1 MRRAIAFVCG
11 CCAVL
16 SLRVVVSVAQTP
28 ETMAISGV
36 TVIDTI
42 NSRAIPNSTV
52 TIRDGIIASAP
63 DGDAEQDHLAY
74 ASPGLLEFLALNR
87 KMSNVSAQ
95 GVRDLVAAADTAAG
109 VVADMQR
116 AGVGI
121 LAGCDGMVAGFCLHD
136 ELMLMV
142 KGGMSAAAA
151 LQTATINPARSLGLE
166 KTLGSVEAG
175 KRADMVLL
183 DANPLDNIA
192 NVGRIDAVVIGGKLL
207 DRPQL
212 DATLATARKQ
222 FQSSAVSQRPQ

>member
-1 MRRAIAFVCG
+1 MTGSRWVL

-16 SLRVVVSVAQTP
+16 IVALDTIVSVAQTP

-36 TVIDTI
+36 AVIDTI
-42 NSRAIPNSTV
+42 NWRTMFTV
-52 TIRDGIIASAP
+52 GTP
-63 DGDAEQDHLAY
+63 DGDPERDHLAY

-87 KMSNVSAQ
+87 KMSNVSAEA
-95 GVRDLVAAADTAAG
+95 VRSLVVAADAAA
-109 VVADMQR
+109 VAVADMQK

-121 LAGCDGMVAGFCLHD
+121 LAGCDGMVVGFCLHE
-136 ELMLMV
+136 ELMLFV

-166 KTLGSVEAG
+166 TVVGSIDAG

-183 DANPLDNIA
+183 DANPLDDIA
-192 NVGRIDAVVIGGKLL
+192 NVRRIHAVVIGGTLL

-212 DATLATARKQ
+212 DATLAAVRKQ
-222 FQSSAVSQRPQ
+222 FQAPASGR